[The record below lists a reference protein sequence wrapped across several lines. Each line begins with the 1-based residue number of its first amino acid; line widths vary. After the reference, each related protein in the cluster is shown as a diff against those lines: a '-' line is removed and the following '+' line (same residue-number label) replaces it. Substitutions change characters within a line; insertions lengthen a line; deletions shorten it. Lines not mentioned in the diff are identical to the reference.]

1 MIELVSWIA
10 VGIIAFFALV
20 GFAGVVATSLLTLA
34 RTVGARRSEEHAQ
47 LEPAVPAR

>member
-1 MIELVSWIA
+1 MIDMVSWIG

-20 GFAGVVATSLLTLA
+20 GFGGVVATSVLTLA
-34 RTVGARRSEEHAQ
+34 RSVGARRSEQHAQ